1 LSEVKPKAARRSLKP
16 TFHLVLENSEKE
28 ALLDET
34 DAVLLR
40 RISESDSLTDA
51 AKLVGISYRNAWD
64 RLNKLETTL
73 EAKVVETKVGGTKGG
88 ETRLTQDG
96 IKLLNDFRRLRKYL
110 FNALEDEDIRA
121 HAEYKLAARN
131 KFRAKILEVRRGSM
145 TSEIKMVIL
154 QSDKLTTIIS
164 NEVVDDLALEEND
177 EVQASFK
184 STGVIIVKKE
194 AAPVG

>member
-1 LSEVKPKAARRSLKP
+1 LSEIRPRAARRSLKP
-16 TFHLVLENSEKE
+16 AFHLVLENSEKV

-88 ETRLTQDG
+88 ETRLTPDG
-96 IKLLNDFRRLRKYL
+96 INLLNDFRRLRKYL
-110 FNALEDEDIRA
+110 FNALEDEDTRA
-121 HAEYKLAARN
+121 YAEYKLGARN
-131 KFRAKILEVRRGSM
+131 KFKAKILEVRRGSM
-145 TSEIKMVIL
+145 TSEIKMVVL
-154 QSDKLTTIIS
+154 QSDKLTSIIS
-164 NEVVDDLALEEND
+164 NEVVDELALDEDD
-177 EVQASFK
+177 EVEAVVK

-194 AAPVG
+194 AVTVG

>member
-1 LSEVKPKAARRSLKP
+1 
-16 TFHLVLENSEKE
+16 LENTEKE

-88 ETRLTQDG
+88 ETRLTPDG

-110 FNALEDEDIRA
+110 FNALEDEDVRA
-121 HAEYKLAARN
+121 HAERKLGGRN
-131 KFRAKILEVRRGSM
+131 KFKAKILEVRRGSM

-154 QSDKLTTIIS
+154 QSDKLISIIS

-177 EVQASFK
+177 AVQASFK

>member
-1 LSEVKPKAARRSLKP
+1 MSEAKPKTARRSLKP

-51 AKLVGISYRNAWD
+51 ARIVGISYRNAWD
-64 RLNKLETTL
+64 RLNRLETTL

-96 IKLLNDFRRLRKYL
+96 VKLLNDFRRLRKYL

-121 HAEYKLAARN
+121 HAVSKSGFRN
-131 KFRAKILEVRRGSM
+131 KFRAKILEVHRGSM

-154 QSDKLTTIIS
+154 QSDKLTSIIS
-164 NEVVDDLALEEND
+164 NEVVDDLGLGEDD
-177 EVQASFK
+177 EVEAVLK

-194 AAPVG
+194 SDLVG